1 MAWRDTHPLRKRGS
15 RPVGWQACA
24 PTGWMLSIP
33 AVSGGARAGR
43 ADRCGCRCTR
53 GQYRCIMR
61 VLQAWA
67 ACGTRTKAESALS
80 VRCCKISGRQEGC
93 RHHPQGTVCLRPA
106 AYKRP
111 IMATG
116 LAGGLTKPYK
126 GIRPAAPM
134 RPGLPAHA
142 PVPLDAAQSSP
153 LPQFFLNTPP
163 FDGKGFDGP
172 GHSYKLSGSPPEAG
186 PLHNKGRRE
195 RILPSPWFSSNSMGR
210 G

>member
-1 MAWRDTHPLRKRGS
+1 MWPGGIPIRCASAVPGLWAGKPALPPDGCYQPLQCHGPHGREGQTGVAAGVPAGNIAALCACCRPGQLMAHGRRRK
-15 RPVGWQACA
+15 
-24 PTGWMLSIP
+24 
-33 AVSGGARAGR
+33 AR
-43 ADRCGCRCTR
+43 CPC
-53 GQYRCIMR
+53 
-61 VLQAWA
+61 
-67 ACGTRTKAESALS
+67 
-80 VRCCKISGRQEGC
+80 RCCKISGRQEGC

-172 GHSYKLSGSPPEAG
+172 GHSYKLSGSPAPSGGVRCTKRPAVCLVTDG
-186 PLHNKGRRE
+186 RPL
-195 RILPSPWFSSNSMGR
+195 
-210 G
+210 